1 MKNFGY
7 ITPKTL
13 EEASGLLKNPRTAA
27 MGGGTDLLGVI
38 KDGLLPSPPKTVGTL
53 IPLPAL
59 GGLAELPVG
68 RHGGACVTGAERW
81 G

>member
-27 MGGGTDLLGVI
+27 MGGGTDLLKLDNALAGVDDFI
-38 KDGLLPSPPKTVGTL
+38 
-53 IPLPAL
+53 
-59 GGLAELPVG
+59 
-68 RHGGACVTGAERW
+68 AERL